1 MECQNCKTL
10 EAVVDEL
17 TDEIARLRNRRRIL
31 FSTLRLLRQQVIS
44 QMEAEHAAEQVSIAS
59 ADSDWGGRITA
70 PVE

>member
-17 TDEIARLRNRRRIL
+17 TDEITRLRGRRRTL
-31 FSTLRLLRQQVIS
+31 FSTLRMLRQTVIR
-44 QMEAEHAAEQVSIAS
+44 QMEREHADEFHAS
-59 ADSDWGGRITA
+59 ARTDGDGRITE